1 MSASKRL
8 STWIILAIGAY
19 LGFYVFGLVMGAYSP
34 GDVPYF
40 TIPAVVVAGLLIAMV
55 VASRRS
61 GARRP
66 TDDPLSR
73 EARHQR
79 ETRGF

>member
-1 MSASKRL
+1 MTASKHL
-8 STWIILAIGAY
+8 STWIILALGAY

-40 TIPAVVVAGLLIAMV
+40 TIPAAIFAALLIVMV

-61 GARRP
+61 GGRRP

-73 EARHQR
+73 EARYQR

>member
-1 MSASKRL
+1 MTARNRL
-8 STWIILAIGAY
+8 STWIILALGAY

-40 TIPAVVVAGLLIAMV
+40 TIPAVLFAGYLIVAVL
-55 VASRRS
+55 ASRR
-61 GARRP
+61 GGLRRP